1 MKRGIVIS
9 LVGAALLLSGCGS
22 SSRSGGNAKGLQGLS
37 SSTLMMNP
45 LTKQIAFPNTLLM
58 SSGHINM
65 PIDAKS
71 PEVPLL
77 HSLNKLDG
85 FSTTSPIAIEAN
97 TIIDP
102 STLVGKIHIYKTAV
116 QGGMPVKIE
125 STFEDFDFLSKGT
138 KVIIRPKTP
147 LDGNS
152 TYIVEIDRGVQ
163 DLSGNSV
170 TPDRMGYLLYSDE
183 KLPDDLN
190 ASIKGLIQTKLRPYF
205 HQLLQVVG
213 KSADDVAAIFAFK
226 TQTIGE
232 VAKNIVAKNY
242 DGALLLLQDSNH
254 TSKDI
259 LAMNGQ
265 DVSILQGSAEMYS
278 GVLQNIPYY
287 LGIPSKTNPLAPLQQ
302 EMNLSNF
309 TPQNETNVTIP
320 VLASIP
326 KNCKMPK
333 SGWPVVIFQHG
344 ITRNRLDLL
353 AVAED
358 FASICYAAVAIDL
371 PLHGITDKKN
381 PFYMGQ
387 YERTF
392 NVDYVTQDDECNI
405 TAKGPDGKPDC
416 SGTWFIN
423 LQNPGVSRDNIR
435 QYTSDLVAL
444 VNALKKSPL
453 FDGDT
458 IAYVGHSLGAMA
470 LFGYMA
476 NKSFSSAVLANP
488 GGGIVGL
495 LMDSPTFG
503 PIIKQ
508 GLKENNITGEKL
520 DKFTL
525 IAQTLIDDADPINY
539 AKTVSKKQKTLIFEV
554 LDDKVIP
561 NSSFTYPLS
570 GTDPLVKT
578 MQAKATP
585 KEEGLVQL
593 KTNVVYSKFAY
604 GSHKS
609 FLLPDYPD
617 VTKEMRQQMASY
629 ILSQGNGVQVENLNV
644 LE

>member
-1 MKRGIVIS
+1 MKREIFIS

-22 SSRSGGNAKGLQGLS
+22 SSSGGGAKGLAGLS
-37 SSTLMMNP
+37 GSTLMMNP

-58 SSGHINM
+58 SSDGHIDM
-65 PIDAKS
+65 PIDPKS
-71 PEVPLL
+71 PEAPLL
-77 HSLNKLDG
+77 RSLNKLDG
-85 FSTTSPIAIEAN
+85 FSTTSPIVIEAN
-97 TIIDP
+97 TVIDP
-102 STLVGKIHIYKTAV
+102 SSLFGKIHIYKTIV

-125 STFEDFDFLSKGT
+125 SAFENFDFLSKGT
-138 KVIIRPKTP
+138 KIIIRPKTP
-147 LDGNS
+147 LDGDS
-152 TYIVEIDRGVQ
+152 TYIVQIDRGVQ

-170 TPDRMGYLLYSDE
+170 TPDRVGYLLYSDE
-183 KLPDDLN
+183 KLPDEYN
-190 ASIKGLIQTKLRPYF
+190 TTVKQTIQTLRPYF
-205 HQLLQVVG
+205 HQLLKVVG
-213 KSADDVAAIFAFK
+213 KSADDVAAIFSFK

-232 VAKNIVAKNY
+232 VAKNIVVKNY
-242 DGALLLLQDSNH
+242 NKATLDINDTHL
-254 TSKDI
+254 TSKQI

-265 DVSILQGSAEMYS
+265 DVSMLQGNAKMYS

-287 LGIPSKTNPLAPLQQ
+287 LGIPTAANPLAPLTT
-302 EMNLSNF
+302 EMNLTNF
-309 TPQNETNVTIP
+309 TPQNEKNVTIP

-326 KNCKMPK
+326 KNCKMPQN
-333 SGWPVVIFQHG
+333 GWPVVIFQHG

-629 ILSQGNGVQVENLNV
+629 ILSQGNGVQVENVSV